1 MPRWL
6 RIWLGP
12 LPDWTQPN
20 HPIVR
25 YELQRAAENLNA
37 RQRLL
42 RAFGLAC
49 LIALAIVFA
58 LLVVSAGLTQP
69 AGANIPDT
77 LWRVL
82 FAPVFAVQLGALVLS
97 FALASSLVDEER
109 RRQTWDPLRATEQ
122 GATLALRARWLGVM
136 FRLRLLLGLIL
147 TARLIFVVGLLWQL
161 TAHRG
166 AYLDALLAAVV
177 PETNLVIGIILLAA
191 ALTAAVLLPFIHV
204 GMAAALGLIVAA
216 WIRARG
222 LSGAA
227 QAIFAVLILT
237 LATVLLLLMSGF
249 LSGALPMDRALTWLL
264 HLLYT
269 VLGDWGLLSLHLAES
284 GLIWALIPYSILS
297 GVIALAIALL
307 EAAAI
312 DRLLRAAGK
321 RAEASE

>member
-12 LPDWTQPN
+12 PPDWAKPN

-37 RQRLL
+37 RQRLT

-69 AGANIPDT
+69 AGANIPDM

-82 FAPVFAVQLGALVLS
+82 FAPVFAIQLGALVLS
-97 FALASSLVDEER
+97 FVLASSLVDEER
-109 RRQTWDPLRATEQ
+109 QRQTWDPLRATEQ
-122 GATLALRARWLGVM
+122 GAALALRARWLGVM
-136 FRLRLLLGLIL
+136 FRLRLLLGLLL
-147 TARLIFVVGLLWQL
+147 TARLIFAAGLLWQL

-166 AYLDALLAAVV
+166 AYLDALLAAVI
-177 PETNLVIGIILLAA
+177 PQTNLVIGIILLAA
-191 ALTAAVLLPFIHV
+191 ALTAAFLLPLIHI
-204 GMAAALGLIVAA
+204 GMAAALGLIAAA

-227 QAIFAVLILT
+227 QAIFAIAVLIL
-237 LATVLLLLMSGF
+237 AGALLLLMSGF
-249 LSGALPMDRALTWLL
+249 MSGAVPMDRASSWLL
-264 HLLYT
+264 YLLYT
-269 VLGDWGLLSLHLAES
+269 IWGDWGLLSLHLAES
-284 GLIWALIPYSILS
+284 GQIWALIPYSILG
-297 GVIALAIALL
+297 GVAALAIALL
-307 EAAAI
+307 QAATI
-312 DRLLRAAGK
+312 DRLLRAAGR